1 MAHHF
6 ILLQLNSSNPVP
18 LWQLGG
24 TPNHL
29 FHKRILTKWLN
40 GGVFVY
46 ELSGCRFESSCSHLN
61 FRFCTCFEQG
71 VPWHSGNYR
80 KWIHSETRSWHD
92 KNIQSFFLIF
102 FMKTCFRLVLIHV
115 RFVLICVDSSWT
127 RNDSCCYVSDLHWL
141 VLIRVELMLTRVKLV
156 LNRLG
161 TRLLE

>member
-6 ILLQLNSSNPVP
+6 ILLQLSSSNPVP

-80 KWIHSETRSWHD
+80 KWIRSETRSWHD

>member
-6 ILLQLNSSNPVP
+6 ILLQLSSSNPVP

>member
-1 MAHHF
+1 MAHNF

-29 FHKRILTKWLN
+29 FHKWTLAKWLN
-40 GGVFVY
+40 GWVFVY
-46 ELSGCRFESSCSHLN
+46 ELSGCGFESSCSHLN
-61 FRFCTCFEQG
+61 FRFCVFDQ
-71 VPWHSGNYR
+71 VPWYSGNDR
-80 KWIHSETRSWHD
+80 VWIHSETSSWHD

-127 RNDSCCYVSDLHWL
+127 RNDSCWYVSELHWL